1 MKFLPDSLRWRLGA
15 GRPAPADRL
24 PVIQIEITSR
34 CQMKCIFCPRQALKD
49 KWVHGDLAWELYRDA
64 IASELHHF
72 ELVYLQGWGEPM
84 LHPRLWDM
92 LGLARQAGCRTGFT
106 TNGACLTPDNSARL
120 LDAGLDI
127 LSVSLAGASATT
139 HQLLRVG
146 SCFEALVSNIETL
159 ARLKAQQGSRTP
171 WLELHFLMTRA
182 NLHELQAFVELA
194 ARLGADEAVAT
205 NLTYT
210 PTPELGNLRAF
221 SCHEPDPTYQE
232 FVAHAQE
239 KAQASGIKFR
249 LYPLVKGEPLM
260 GCDARPLEA
269 AFVNHMG
276 YVTPCV
282 YLGLSVKGDIPR
294 IFCGRQVSVDPVR
307 FGHVSQGLMAAFHS
321 HEAEKFKAPL
331 RKLKMSTHPAL
342 LFGALTTE
350 ATTDYTASDRV
361 SILPIGCQSCYK
373 QYGM

>member
-1 MKFLPDSLRWRLGA
+1 LGA

-34 CQMKCIFCPRQALKD
+34 CRMKCIFCPRQALKD
-49 KWVHGDLAWELYRDA
+49 KWVHGDLAGELYRDA

-106 TNGACLTPDNSARL
+106 TNGACLTPDNSVRL

-194 ARLGADEAVAT
+194 ARLGADETVAT

-210 PTPELGNLRAF
+210 PTPEPDNLRAF
-221 SCHEPDPTYQE
+221 TCMAPEPTSQQWLTQ
-232 FVAHAQE
+232 AQE
-239 KAQASGIKFR
+239 TARHSGIVFR
-249 LYPLVKGEPLM
+249 SYPLAM
-260 GCDARPLEA
+260 GDSVLECDARPLMT
-269 AFVNHMG
+269 AFVNHLG
-276 YVTPCV
+276 CVTPCV
-282 YLGLSVKGDIPR
+282 YLGLPVRGDIPR
-294 IFCGRQVSVDPVR
+294 VFCGQAVSVAPGT
-307 FGHVSQGLMAAFHS
+307 FGHVSEGLLTALDSPQATT
-321 HEAEKFKAPL
+321 FKEPL
-331 RKLKMSTHPAL
+331 KKLKMATHPAIM
-342 LFGALTTE
+342 FAAL
-350 ATTDYTASDRV
+350 ALDASP
-361 SILPIGCQSCYK
+361 SSPPELPVRCQTCYK
-373 QYGM
+373 RYGL